1 VTRMGAWLI
10 VSSVVLLAG
19 CGSAHSAVAPST
31 SLAGD
36 DVPALASSAVAATA
50 SARHGAGGPIVVDRG
65 SLEYSGQRG
74 VASMAG
80 TRGFSLKATL
90 AGAAGVVEAMDA
102 CADGCAPSA
111 AIPLRAFWSGSDLD
125 AVITLDGTSYEH
137 VGSLATDTSASI
149 EFVATA
155 VAPPA
160 NRRGRAGV
168 TVPFSFYGQ
177 FIHIDAA
184 GAAVQDAIQGAGTVR
199 VSLAWSGTGWS
210 VESLA
215 YRFKH

>member
-1 VTRMGAWLI
+1 VTRMGAWLL

-19 CGSAHSAVAPST
+19 CGSAHSPVAPST
-31 SLAGD
+31 SLAGN
-36 DVPALASSAVAATA
+36 DVLAPASAATTP
-50 SARHGAGGPIVVDRG
+50 SARNGAAGPIVVDRG

-74 VASMAG
+74 IASLAG
-80 TRGFSLKATL
+80 TRGFSLKATP

-125 AVITLDGTSYEH
+125 AVVTLDGTSYEH

-160 NRRGRAGV
+160 NRRGRADV
-168 TVPFSFYGQ
+168 TVPFSFNGQ
-177 FIHIDAA
+177 FTHFDAA
-184 GAAVQDAIQGAGTVR
+184 GAAVNEAIQGAGSVR
-199 VSLAWSGTGWS
+199 VSLAWSGTSWS